1 MWLRMRI
8 TDLKVVSHYTGL
20 FVIGIGVTMLVPL
33 LTAVFWGEWSAALDY
48 VFGIGVAF
56 AVGGAMRLS
65 LAHDARVTRAQAL
78 ALVAFAWMAA
88 SAVGAVPLAV
98 SGEFGSFLDAMFETV
113 SGFTTSGLTLAKDLD
128 HMAYSHNMWRHLTHF
143 IGGQGIIV
151 AALSISVGMRGGAFS
166 LYQAEGRD
174 ERILPNV
181 LHTAR
186 FIWIV
191 AVTYVLLGTV
201 FLGGIGLWLGMSV
214 DRSLLHAFWMSAAA
228 YDTGGFAPQT
238 LNIMYYHSPV
248 YEFGLLLLM
257 IGGMINFNLHAQVW
271 RGDYR
276 EMFRNIE
283 TRTLTIN
290 ITILSVLAAVG
301 MVAAGFYTQA
311 PELWRKGLFHI
322 ISAHSGT
329 GHQAFYARQWA
340 QEFSG
345 AGFAAI
351 LLAMAAGGAVSSTAG
366 GIKALRLGIIAKAM
380 LHQIKEALAP
390 PSARV
395 TTFYHHLDRR
405 TLDPT
410 IVGAAAMVFI
420 MYTIVYISG
429 ALVGAAYG
437 FDAAASLFE
446 SISAAANVGLSA
458 GITSPAMPAGL
469 KIVYMVQM
477 WAGRLEFVGVLV
489 LIAWA
494 FVAVR
499 ESVER
504 VISR

>member
-8 TDLKVVSHYTGL
+8 TDLRVVSHYAGL
-20 FVIGIGVTMLVPL
+20 FIIGIGLTMFVPL
-33 LTAVFWGEWSAALDY
+33 ATALLWAEWSAALDY
-48 VFGIGVAF
+48 VLGIGVAF

-65 LAHDARVTRAQAL
+65 LANEVRVTRAQAL
-78 ALVAFAWMAA
+78 ALVAFAWVAA
-88 SAVGAVPLAV
+88 SAVGAVPLAA

-113 SGFTTSGLTLAKDLD
+113 SGFTTSGLTLARDLD

-186 FIWIV
+186 FIWVV
-191 AVTYVLLGTV
+191 AVTYIVLGTV
-201 FLGGIGLWLGMSV
+201 ILGGIGLWLGMSI
-214 DRSLLHAFWMSAAA
+214 DRSILHAFWMSTAA

-238 LNIMYYHSPV
+238 LNIMYYHSPA

-271 RGDYR
+271 RGDGR
-276 EMFRNIE
+276 ELWRNIE
-283 TRTLTIN
+283 TRTLAIN
-290 ITILSVLAAVG
+290 VAILSVLAAVG
-301 MVAAGFYTQA
+301 MVAVGFYAEA
-311 PELWRKGLFHI
+311 PEIWRKGLFHI

-340 QEFSG
+340 EEFSG

-366 GIKALRLGIIAKAM
+366 GIKALRLGIIAKSV
-380 LHQIKEALAP
+380 LHQVKEALAP

-395 TTFYHHLDRR
+395 TTIYHHLDRR
-405 TLDPT
+405 TIDPA
-410 IVGAAAMVFI
+410 IVGAAATVFI
-420 MYTIVYISG
+420 MYTIVYITG
-429 ALVGAAYG
+429 GLVGAAYG
-437 FDAAASLFE
+437 YDAAASLFE
-446 SISAAANVGLSA
+446 SISATANVGLSA
-458 GITSPAMPAGL
+458 GITSPGMPGGL

-477 WAGRLEFVGVLV
+477 WAGRLEFIGVLV
-489 LIAWA
+489 LIAWVL
-494 FVAVR
+494 VAVR
-499 ESVER
+499 NGVER
-504 VISR
+504 MISR